1 MLITTILQSDARVGE
16 SALPGAF
23 RSDLRTSTVRNER
36 DVGGDCKHI
45 FHGQPVQ
52 RPRGRGT
59 QAMSTAWKPIQCE
72 QSMEDG

>member
-36 DVGGDCKHI
+36 DVGGECKHI
-45 FHGQPVQ
+45 F
-52 RPRGRGT
+52 RGRTTCAEAQG
-59 QAMSTAWKPIQCE
+59 
-72 QSMEDG
+72 